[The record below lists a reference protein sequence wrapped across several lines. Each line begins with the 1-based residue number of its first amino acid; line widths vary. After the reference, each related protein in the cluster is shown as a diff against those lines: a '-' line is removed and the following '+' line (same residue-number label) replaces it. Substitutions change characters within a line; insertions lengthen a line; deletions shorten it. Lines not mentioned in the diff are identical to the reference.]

1 LSDSPQPVA
10 QIVGSFGIRGELKI
24 DPLTDFHARFAKG
37 SRLRLKG
44 NWLTVEA
51 IREHRGRP
59 LMKLEGVND
68 KTAADAL
75 QWEYL
80 EAIVTERPVLEEDE
94 FFVEDLIGLR
104 VVSEDGRELGK
115 IDDIVPNPAH
125 DILQV
130 GAVLIPVVKEFVK
143 EIDLEAGVVTV
154 HLIPGLADDL

>member
-1 LSDSPQPVA
+1 
-10 QIVGSFGIRGELKI
+10 
-24 DPLTDFHARFAKG
+24 
-37 SRLRLKG
+37 
-44 NWLTVEA
+44 
-51 IREHRGRP
+51 
-59 LMKLEGVND
+59 MKLEGVND